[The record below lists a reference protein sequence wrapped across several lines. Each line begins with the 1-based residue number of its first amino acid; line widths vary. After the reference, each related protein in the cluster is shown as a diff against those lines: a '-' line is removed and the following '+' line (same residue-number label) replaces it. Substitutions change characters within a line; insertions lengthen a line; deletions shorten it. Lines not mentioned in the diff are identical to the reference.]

1 MGSGCVSEKGFRH
14 AVLLKFIIFI
24 IIVEINFKSGLISFI
39 DFITSKL
46 EQAFAQPQAAHLDGI
61 SFHFFLFFF

>member
-1 MGSGCVSEKGFRH
+1 MGSGCVSEKGFRR
-14 AVLLKFIIFI
+14 AVLLKFIII
-24 IIVEINFKSGLISFI
+24 IIEINLKSGLISFI

-46 EQAFAQPQAAHLDGI
+46 EQAIAQPQAAHLDGI